1 VKDFQGYLKPNVVV
15 EPLISQWYAW
25 SYLIPPATAARYLA
39 HSQIPVMESFVA
51 APQVHAAALKDPAMR
66 GGPCIHH
73 DACRVP
79 EIRELL
85 EKARTEQGAL
95 LALSEAIASLEALLA
110 NHPAGASLEPLYPQ
124 IPEALRGFVELVYD
138 SQHRA
143 SLRLMEGLLYRSDY
157 YDPSRQSIALQL
169 GNSDDRAFVL
179 STPRL
184 PEAERLQVN
193 LPFCDRAWDRLF
205 AMRHTSQSV
214 QQMAAALHLDGP
226 QTEGF
231 ADLFTPTP
239 PRPRPPYTGDGVR
252 IRYFGHACVLIET
265 QDVSIL
271 VDPLVSYDQPNGLAR
286 YSYAD
291 LPNTIDYALITH
303 NHQDH
308 VMLETLLQ
316 IRHKIRH
323 LIVTQGQK
331 GSLIDPSLKLALQ
344 QIGFHQVQTLDE
356 LDTLP
361 LPDGEIV
368 SLPVLGEHGDL
379 NIATK
384 TAYWIQLKGRT
395 ILCAADSNNLDPHLY
410 QHLHHLLGELDV
422 LFIGMECDGAPYTWA
437 YGPLLTQPVPHAM
450 AQSRRLDGSNAERAI
465 ALVHQLQPQQVYV
478 YAMGQEPWLTFITSI
493 HYTDD
498 SVPMQE
504 SARLVAHCRQM
515 GLESERLLGRKEIEL
530 TPKEAVVWRQQQIP
544 VNVGNG
550 EQGIGNRG
558 RKVTNQQP
566 ITNNELKI
574 QNSKLKTQNSS
585 PTNPPPHHPTTPTQN
600 SKLKTQNS
608 SPTNP
613 PPHHPTTP
621 TQNSKIK
628 TQNSSPTPLSSL
640 LQTLHRLDIRLWLD
654 GDTLRC
660 NAPKGAMT
668 PEIKQQLQRY
678 KPDLIALLKGE
689 TIEPATQEDWAQDR
703 ILPDEIRPEG
713 SLAETP
719 PRRILL
725 TGATGF
731 LGAFLLNELLQQTE
745 AEIVC
750 LIRAKSQMAG
760 WQRLKTTLHEYGI
773 WQADFSPRITIQPG
787 DLAQPLLGLSP
798 NDFQTLAESID
809 AIYHNGA
816 WVHHVSPYS
825 LLRATNVLCTREV
838 LRLACQHHPNPLH
851 FTSTLSVLPLTP
863 PPGQSSLYED
873 DPLDHYPAPAGGYNR
888 TKWVAEQ
895 LVAQARDRHLPVTLY
910 RPGPISGHSQT
921 GVFNPNDFLY
931 RLMQGY
937 IQLGSAPQG
946 AMPLDILPVDYVS
959 KAIVHLSQNPQSQG
973 KVFHLIHPQ
982 PASSDGLFAACR
994 TAGYPIQRV
1003 PYHQWYGELRAI
1015 AQGTDN
1021 HPLYPLVSLF
1031 SSRSEEASRAAN
1043 EQKEVPFDCQNVLTG
1058 LADAPFACPPLNET
1072 LFATYLNALKKS
1084 GALKPPPVSAKFS

>member
-66 GGPCIHH
+66 GGTFIHH
-73 DACRVP
+73 DVGRVP
-79 EIRELL
+79 EIQALL
-85 EKARTEQGAL
+85 EKTRAEQGAL
-95 LALSEAIASLEALLA
+95 LALSEAIATLEALLA

-138 SQHRA
+138 PQHRS

-184 PEAERLQVN
+184 PEAKSLQVN
-193 LPFCDRAWDRLF
+193 LPFCDRTWDQLF
-205 AMRHTSQSV
+205 AMRHTPQSV
-214 QQMAAALHLDGP
+214 QQMAAALYLDGP

-231 ADLFTPTP
+231 ANLFTPTP
-239 PRPRPPYTGDGVR
+239 PQPRPPYTGDGVR

-291 LPNTIDYALITH
+291 LPDTIDYALITH

-323 LIVTQGQK
+323 LIAPQGQK

-493 HYTDD
+493 SYTDN
-498 SVPMQE
+498 SAPIQE

-515 GLESERLLGRKEIEL
+515 GLESDRLLGRKEIEL
-530 TPKEAVVWRQQQIP
+530 TPKEAAVWRQQQIP
-544 VNVGNG
+544 VNAGNG

-558 RKVTNQQP
+558 RKVTNQKP
-566 ITNNELKI
+566 TTNNEQQTK
-574 QNSKLKTQNSS
+574 NYS
-585 PTNPPPHHPTTPTQN
+585 PTLPLPH
-600 SKLKTQNS
+600 
-608 SPTNP
+608 
-613 PPHHPTTP
+613 
-621 TQNSKIK
+621 
-628 TQNSSPTPLSSL
+628 SPTPVSIHPSTHL

-668 PEIKQQLQRY
+668 PEIKQQLQQH
-678 KPDLIALLKGE
+678 KPDLVALLKGE
-689 TIEPATQEDWAQDR
+689 TIEPTTQEGWEQDR

-713 SLAETP
+713 SPTETP
-719 PRRILL
+719 PQRILL

-750 LIRAKSQMAG
+750 LIRAESQMAG
-760 WQRLKTTLHEYGI
+760 WQRLKTTLHNYGI
-773 WQADFSPRITIQPG
+773 WQADFSPRITVQPG

-825 LLRATNVLCTREV
+825 LLRATNVLGTREV
-838 LRLACQHHPNPLH
+838 LRLACQHHPKPFH

-863 PPGQSSLYED
+863 PPGQVSLYED
-873 DPLDHYPAPAGGYNR
+873 DSLDRYPVPAGGYNR

-895 LVAQARDRHLPVTLY
+895 LVAQASDRHLPITLY
-910 RPGPISGHSQT
+910 RLGPISGHSQT

-1003 PYHQWYGELRAI
+1003 PYDQWYRELRAI
-1015 AQGTDN
+1015 AQGTDS

-1031 SSRSEEASRAAN
+1031 SSRSEEASQAPN
-1043 EQKEVPFDCQNVLTG
+1043 EQKEVPFDCHNTITG
-1058 LADAPFACPPLNET
+1058 LSDAPFAYPSLNET

-1084 GALKPPPVSAKFS
+1084 GALKPPPVSAKLL

>member
-1 VKDFQGYLKPNVVV
+1 VKNFQGYLKPSVVV

-51 APQVHAAALKDPAMR
+51 APQVHGAALKDPAMR
-66 GGPCIHH
+66 GGPFIHH
-73 DACRVP
+73 GPSRVP
-79 EIRELL
+79 EIQALL
-85 EKARTEQGAL
+85 EKTRTEQGAL

-138 SQHRA
+138 PQHRA
-143 SLRLMEGLLYRSDY
+143 SIRLMEGLLYRSDY

-184 PEAERLQVN
+184 SERESLQVN
-193 LPFCDRAWDRLF
+193 LPFCDRTWDRLF
-205 AMRHTSQSV
+205 AMRHTPQFV
-214 QQMAAALHLDGP
+214 QQMAADLHLDGP
-226 QTEGF
+226 QIERF
-231 ADLFTPTP
+231 ANLFTPTP
-239 PRPRPPYTGDGVR
+239 PRPRSPYTGDGVR
-252 IRYFGHACVLIET
+252 ISYFGHACVLIET
-265 QDVSIL
+265 QDVSIF
-271 VDPLVSYDQPNGLAR
+271 VDPLVSYDQPNGMAR

-291 LPNTIDYALITH
+291 LPDTIDYALITH

-323 LIVTQGQK
+323 LIVPQGQK

-361 LPDGEIV
+361 LADGEIV

-384 TAYWIQLKGRT
+384 TAYWIQLKGRR

-410 QHLHHLLGELDV
+410 QHLHHLLGDLDV

-437 YGPLLTQPVPHAM
+437 YGPLLTQPVPHAL
-450 AQSRRLDGSNAERAI
+450 AQSRRLNGSNAERAI

-493 HYTDD
+493 SYTDD
-498 SVPMQE
+498 SAPIQE
-504 SARLVAHCRQM
+504 SAQLVAHCRQM

-530 TPKEAVVWRQQQIP
+530 TPKEAAVWRQQQIP

-566 ITNNELKI
+566 ITNNEQQTK
-574 QNSKLKTQNSS
+574 N
-585 PTNPPPHHPTTPTQN
+585 H
-600 SKLKTQNS
+600 
-608 SPTNP
+608 
-613 PPHHPTTP
+613 
-621 TQNSKIK
+621 
-628 TQNSSPTPLSSL
+628 SPTPPLPHSPIHPTPREAATASTTHL
-640 LQTLHRLDIRLWLD
+640 LKTLTDRDIRLWLD

-668 PEIKQQLQRY
+668 PEIKQQLQQH

-689 TIEPATQEDWAQDR
+689 TVEPMTQEEWEQDR
-703 ILPDEIRPEG
+703 ILPEEICPEG
-713 SLAETP
+713 SPTKTL

-731 LGAFLLNELLQQTE
+731 LGAFLLNELLQQTD
-745 AEIVC
+745 AEIIC
-750 LIRAKSQMAG
+750 LIRAESQAAG
-760 WQRLKTTLHEYGI
+760 WQRLNTTLHNYSI
-773 WQADFSPRITIQPG
+773 WQADFSPRITVQLG
-787 DLAQPLLGLSP
+787 DLAQPLLGLSTR
-798 NDFQTLAESID
+798 DFQVLAESID

-825 LLRATNVLCTREV
+825 LLRGTNVLGTREI
-838 LRLACQHHPNPLH
+838 LRLACQHHPKPLH

-863 PPGQSSLYED
+863 PPGQSRLYED
-873 DPLDHYPAPAGGYNR
+873 DPLDRYPAPAGGYNR

-895 LVAQARDRHLPVTLY
+895 LVAQASDRHLPVTLY

-937 IQLGSAPQG
+937 IHLGSAPQG

-973 KVFHLIHPQ
+973 KAFHLIHPQ

-1003 PYHQWYGELRAI
+1003 PYHQWYDQLSAI

-1031 SSRSEEASRAAN
+1031 SSRSDEPSQAAN
-1043 EQKEVPFDCQNVLTG
+1043 EQKEVPFDCHNTITG
-1058 LADAPFACPPLNET
+1058 LADAPFACPSLNET

-1084 GALKPPPVSAKFS
+1084 GALKPPPVSALY

>member
-1 VKDFQGYLKPNVVV
+1 VKDFQGYLKPSVVV

-25 SYLIPPATAARYLA
+25 SYLIPPATAARYLT
-39 HSQIPVMESFVA
+39 HSQSPVMESFVA

-66 GGPCIHH
+66 GGPFIHH
-73 DACRVP
+73 DADRGP
-79 EIRELL
+79 EIQALL
-85 EKARTEQGAL
+85 ETTRAEQGAL
-95 LALSEAIASLEALLA
+95 LALSEAITTLEVLLA

-138 SQHRA
+138 PQHRA
-143 SLRLMEGLLYRSDY
+143 SIRLMEGLLYRSDY
-157 YDPSRQSIALQL
+157 YDPSRQSVALQL

-184 PEAERLQVN
+184 PEAGSLQIA
-193 LPFCDRAWDRLF
+193 LPFCDRTWDRLF
-205 AMRHTSQSV
+205 AMRHTPQSI
-214 QQMAAALHLDGP
+214 QQMAAALHLDSP

-231 ADLFTPTP
+231 ADLFTPNP
-239 PRPRPPYTGDGVR
+239 PRPRPPYAGDGVR

-265 QDVSIL
+265 QEVSIL
-271 VDPLVSYDQPNGLAR
+271 VDPLVSYDQPSGMAR

-291 LPNTIDYALITH
+291 LPDIIDYALITH

-323 LIVTQGQK
+323 LIVPQGQK

-356 LDTLP
+356 LDTIP

-384 TAYWIQLKGRT
+384 TAYWIQLRGRR

-410 QHLHHLLGELDV
+410 QHIHHLLGDLDV

-437 YGPLLTQPVPHAM
+437 YGPLLTQPIPHHL
-450 AQSRRLDGSNAERAI
+450 AQSRRLNGSNAERAI
-465 ALVHQLQPQQVYV
+465 ALIYQLQPQQVYV

-493 HYTDD
+493 HYTND
-498 SVPMQE
+498 SAPIQE
-504 SARLVAHCRQM
+504 SARLVAHCQQN
-515 GLESERLLGRKEIEL
+515 GIKSERLLGRKEIEL
-530 TPKEAVVWRQQQIP
+530 EGKTEGKRQKA
-544 VNVGNG
+544 
-550 EQGIGNRG
+550 E
-558 RKVTNQQP
+558 
-566 ITNNELKI
+566 KI
-574 QNSKLKTQNSS
+574 QNSKFKIQNFPSS
-585 PTNPPPHHPTTPTQN
+585 PTQN

-608 SPTNP
+608 SPTP
-613 PPHHPTTP
+613 PLPH
-621 TQNSKIK
+621 
-628 TQNSSPTPLSSL
+628 SPTPVSIHPSTHPPIHPSTQL
-640 LQTLHRLDIRLWLD
+640 LQTLTDRDIRLWLD

-668 PEIKQQLQRY
+668 LEIKQQLQQY

-689 TIEPATQEDWAQDR
+689 TVEPAMQEDWAQDK
-703 ILPDEIRPEG
+703 ILPEEIRPEG
-713 SLAETP
+713 SPTETP
-719 PRRILL
+719 PQRILL

-750 LIRAKSQMAG
+750 LIRAESQMAG
-760 WQRLKTTLHEYGI
+760 WQRLKTTLHDYGI
-773 WQADFSPRITIQPG
+773 WQADFSSRITVQPG

-798 NDFQTLAESID
+798 SDFQVLAQSID
-809 AIYHNGA
+809 TIYHNGA

-825 LLRATNVLCTREV
+825 RLRTTNVLGTREI
-838 LRLACQHHPNPLH
+838 LRLACQHHPKPLH

-863 PPGQSSLYED
+863 PPGQSKLYEN
-873 DPLDHYPAPAGGYNR
+873 DPLDRYPVPAGGYNR
-888 TKWVAEQ
+888 TKWVAEH
-895 LVAQARDRHLPVTLY
+895 LVAQASDRHLPVTIY

-946 AMPLDILPVDYVS
+946 ATLLDILPVDYIS
-959 KAIVHLSQNPQSQG
+959 KAMVHLSQSPQSQG

-1003 PYHQWYGELRAI
+1003 PYDQWHTQLRAI
-1015 AQGTDN
+1015 AQGPDN

-1031 SSRSEEASRAAN
+1031 SSRSEEVSQAAN
-1043 EQKEVPFDCQNVLTG
+1043 EQKEVPFDCHNTIMG
-1058 LADAPFACPPLNET
+1058 LADAPFDCPPLDES
-1072 LFATYLNALKKS
+1072 LFATYLNALKAS
-1084 GALKPPPVSAKFS
+1084 GALKPPPVSAQFP